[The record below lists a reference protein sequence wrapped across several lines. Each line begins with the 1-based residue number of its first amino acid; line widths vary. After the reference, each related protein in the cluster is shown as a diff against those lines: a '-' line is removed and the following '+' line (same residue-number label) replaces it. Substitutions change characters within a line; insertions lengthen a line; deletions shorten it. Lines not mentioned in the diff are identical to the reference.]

1 MTNSNKAL
9 QSTELAPTR
18 FIPFRRNAV
27 VTMLGKDGQLDES
40 QRANFRELARIVG
53 SYYHFQFHHKL
64 EILKDAYFPFDPDLD
79 VESLETFTDEEREER
94 SRCLTAMLTEV
105 LNDANYEAISQQDVL
120 DAFLEENLIKLSLT
134 IDFDDFEECLVY
146 GRGNVVKEIEV
157 KRFFFFKKKIKVE
170 TFERVV
176 LFLRFKNDDHFNGL
190 NRKTLN
196 FTPSSTLIK
205 IFKDMPRADLEMLFP
220 NTQLK
225 MHTRDK
231 LLLGVPAIGGAVPV
245 LLTKVLPHLPIIFS
259 ILFGISAGKKT
270 NEGKWI
276 QAAIHGGL
284 AMFALGAY
292 SWRQWEKFKN
302 RRLMY
307 LKALTENLYFK
318 NLDNNA
324 GVFFRLIDSAE
335 EEEFKEALIAY
346 YFLMTEGPQES
357 TALDQRIEKWFLEK
371 HQTRINFEVEGALEK
386 LITLGIASKDG
397 TIYSVLPL
405 EEAKRKV
412 DSIWDGFFDYP
423 ETSKDCDFSE
433 KD

>member
-9 QSTELAPTR
+9 QSTELPPSR
-18 FIPFRRNAV
+18 FIPFRRNAIIS
-27 VTMLGKDGQLDES
+27 MLCKDGHLDNC
-40 QRANFRELARIVG
+40 QRGEFRELSRIVG
-53 SYYHFQFHHKL
+53 AYYHFQFHHKL
-64 EILKDAYFPFDPDLD
+64 EVLKDAYFPFDPDLD
-79 VESLETFTDEEREER
+79 VESLETFTDEEKEDR

-105 LNDANYEAISQQDVL
+105 LNDANYEPITQEEVL
-120 DAFLEENLIKLSLT
+120 NAFLEENLIKLRLT
-134 IDFDDFEECLVY
+134 IDFEDFEECLVY

-157 KRFFFFKKKIKVE
+157 KRFFFFKKTIKVE

-176 LFLRFKNDDHFNGL
+176 LFLRFKNADHFDGL
-190 NRKTLN
+190 NRKKLN

-220 NTQLK
+220 NTQLR
-225 MHTRDK
+225 MHTLDK
-231 LLLGVPAIGGAVPV
+231 LLLGVPAIGGAVPI
-245 LLTKVLPHLPIIFS
+245 LLSKVLPHLPVIFS
-259 ILFGISAGKKT
+259 ILFGYLAGEKIKQ
-270 NEGKWI
+270 GKWI
-276 QAAIHGGL
+276 QAAIQGGA

-307 LKALTENLYFK
+307 LKTLTENLYFK

-346 YFLMTEGPQES
+346 YFLMTEGPQE
-357 TALDQRIEKWFLEK
+357 AAKLDQRIEQWFFEK
-371 HQTRINFEVEGALEK
+371 HKTRINFEVEGALEK
-386 LITLGIASKDG
+386 LITLGIASKEDAQ
-397 TIYSVLPL
+397 YRVLPIA
-405 EEAKRKV
+405 EAKRKV

-423 ETSKDCDFSE
+423 ENVAECQFIDE
-433 KD
+433 E